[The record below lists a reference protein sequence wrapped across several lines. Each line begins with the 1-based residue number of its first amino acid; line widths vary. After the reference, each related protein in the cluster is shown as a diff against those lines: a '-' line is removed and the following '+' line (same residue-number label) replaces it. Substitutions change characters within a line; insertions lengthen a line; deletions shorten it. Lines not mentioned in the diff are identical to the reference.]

1 MSNIQLTKEQ
11 EDTLIDMS
19 LDARNYAYCPYS
31 KFRVG
36 AALLTDT
43 NEYFKGCNIEN
54 ASFGA
59 GVCAERCAFQ
69 KAISEGHRKFIAI
82 AASTDVDTYP
92 TPCGICRQFM
102 AEFGTDLL
110 VLLVRHDR
118 TAKTMT
124 LKELLPEY
132 FGPKDLEGMNK

>member
-1 MSNIQLTKEQ
+1 MSNVQLTKEQ
-11 EDTLIDMS
+11 ENTLIDMS
-19 LDARNYAYCPYS
+19 LEARNYSYSPYS

-43 NEYFKGCNIEN
+43 NEYYKGCNIEN

-69 KAISEGHRKFIAI
+69 KAISEGHQKFIAI
-82 AASTDVDTYP
+82 ACSTDAETFT

-102 AEFGTDLL
+102 AEFGIDLIVIL
-110 VLLVRHDR
+110 VKHDR
-118 TAKTMT
+118 TTKTMT

-132 FGPKDLEGMNK
+132 FGPKDLEAFNK